1 MQNVHFSPPDL
12 APLFGVNVS
21 TIKRWVDRG
30 LLASE
35 MTPGGHRRVRQDQL
49 KDFLRRYPNYT
60 DRSYVLRRLHK
71 LDQVLP
77 AWQEYEAALFARR
90 DQAARAILEQA
101 LWRRIPVAKI
111 FDDFIAPTLVSV
123 GAKWSRGE
131 ASIYDEHRISFQIRT
146 HIQHLDDLLP
156 DPAPGAPV
164 AVLACAPGDAHELPL
179 QMVGLVLKEAGWI
192 PESTGINTPL
202 SAIREAIDRL
212 HPRVVAI
219 TCTFRKPGLDTFL
232 RALRRLTMGR
242 KIELLYGGG
251 GWTASERRQRG
262 YIGSLNELTE
272 ALPSTRSHARRQPTR
287 RTVRRTA
294 LRA

>member
-1 MQNVHFSPPDL
+1 MQNVHFSPSDL

-35 MTPGGHRRVRQDQL
+35 ITPGGHRRISQEDL
-49 KDFLRRYPNYT
+49 KEFLRRYPKHT
-60 DRSYVLRRLHK
+60 DRSYVLRRLQK
-71 LDQVLP
+71 FDQVLP
-77 AWQEYEAALFARR
+77 AWQEYEAALFQRR

-131 ASIYDEHRISFQIRT
+131 ASVYDEHRISFQIRT

-156 DPAPGAPV
+156 DPHPGAPI
-164 AVLACAPGDAHELPL
+164 AVLACPPGDMHELPL
-179 QMVGLVLKEAGWI
+179 QMVGLVLKEVGWI

-202 SAIREAIDRL
+202 RALRDAVRRL
-212 HPRVVAI
+212 RPRVVAI
-219 TCTFRKPGLDTFL
+219 TCTYRQKGTEKFLTGVRGLTSEK
-232 RALRRLTMGR
+232 
-242 KIELLYGGG
+242 KISFLYGGG
-251 GWTASERRQRG
+251 GWKGRERAQPG
-262 YIGSLNELTE
+262 YVGSLGDI
-272 ALPSTRSHARRQPTR
+272 AQHLPLVQKNYSD
-287 RTVRRTA
+287 
-294 LRA
+294 